1 MTKTFLTR
9 WGPALLWMLIIF
21 IFSSQPKGTL
31 LVPDLGLWDF
41 VVKKS
46 THFAEYA
53 LLAAFMLRGLRGDS
67 PLRPAHLIWA
77 LVLTVLYA
85 ASDEY
90 HQTFVPG
97 REGRLL
103 DVGIDGLGATISLV
117 LQWRFPRFLL
127 KSPSP
132 SKSESSRR

>member
-1 MTKTFLTR
+1 MKTFLTR
-9 WGPALLWMLIIF
+9 WGPAIGLMLLIF

-31 LVPDLGLWDF
+31 FVPDLGLWDF
-41 VVKKS
+41 VAKKS
-46 THFAEYA
+46 AHFTEYA
-53 LLAAFMLRGLRGDS
+53 LLAAFMLRGLRGEA
-67 PLRPAHLIWA
+67 PLRPARLIWA

-103 DVGIDGLGATISLV
+103 DVGIDALGAMISLV
-117 LQWRFPRFLL
+117 LQRRFLRFPL
-127 KSPSP
+127 KHPSP
-132 SKSESSRR
+132 NKSESSRR